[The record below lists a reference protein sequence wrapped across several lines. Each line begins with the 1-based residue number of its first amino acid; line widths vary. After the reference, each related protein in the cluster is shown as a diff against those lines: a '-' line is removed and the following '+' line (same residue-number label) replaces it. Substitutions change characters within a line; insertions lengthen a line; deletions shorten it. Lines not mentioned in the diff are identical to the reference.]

1 MKKIATALAILAL
14 AAMPAAFAC
23 DKEKAAATTAEFGK
37 GPVQEVV
44 LTGYLT
50 DSNCGAAN
58 ANAAGKDCAA
68 KCIKGGAKIQLV
80 ADKKVYTIEK
90 LDNIESHLGHEVKVA
105 GKLDTSINVLRVTS
119 IEKADKS

>member
-68 KCIKGGAKIQLV
+68 KCIKKGARVQLV
-80 ADKKVYTIEK
+80 ADNKTYTIEK
-90 LDNIESHLGHEVKVA
+90 IDNVETHLGHEVKVA
-105 GKLDTSINVLRVTS
+105 GQLDTSSNVIRITS
-119 IEKADKS
+119 IEKATKS

>member
-90 LDNIESHLGHEVKVA
+90 LDNVESHLGHAVTVA
-105 GKLDTSINVLRVTS
+105 GKLDTSSNIIRVTS
-119 IEKADKS
+119 IEAAKS

>member
-1 MKKIATALAILAL
+1 MKKFASALAILAL

-23 DKEKAAATTAEFGK
+23 DKEKTATTAEFGK
-37 GPVQEVV
+37 GPIEQVV

-58 ANAAGKDCAA
+58 ASADGKNCAL
-68 KCIKGGAKIQLV
+68 KCIKGGAKVQLV

-90 LDNIESHLGHEVKVA
+90 IDNVESHLGHEVKIA
-105 GKLDTSINVLRVTS
+105 GQLDTASNIIRITS
-119 IEKADKS
+119 IEKATKA